1 MINVYNSNF
10 RPVGCNFSTQS
21 ALFDGIN
28 DYAAGSSNSH
38 WPLITTGNTANRFVA
53 SMWLKSG
60 FSTSVAGAKF
70 IMGQNLGGLGSGDSS
85 NQFFRIAYWMENSSG
100 VDFNRLIVT
109 YRGSTTSNMI
119 EKQYE
124 LHGNTAITGSTSATD
139 KWLTGNTTQTTG
151 NIITNSNDF
160 VHLCVVMDLPPVG
173 IPYGSAGEIYTYWNG
188 QLLGNAVINTKSGV
202 GTNSVSLVY
211 GVLGTNAA
219 NLQGYW
225 NGNIDELQTL
235 ENNLTSSYSEFTS
248 AFNLTTPQDIAT
260 FFWNDGCPVDTSHTF
275 DFNWNY
281 FNYRFENSS
290 WNSAAGN
297 NPFTPVN
304 GATITSTAHA

>member
-10 RPVGCNFSTQS
+10 RPIGCNFSAES

-28 DYAAGSSNSH
+28 DYAAGSGNTH
-38 WPLITTGNTANRFVA
+38 WPLITTGSNANRVVV
-53 SMWLKSG
+53 SMWIKSG
-60 FSTSVAGAKF
+60 FSTSSAGLKF
-70 IMGQNLGGLGSGDSS
+70 MMGQNAGGLGSGDSS

-100 VDFNRLIVT
+100 VDYNRLVVT
-109 YRGSTTSNMI
+109 YRGNTTTHMI
-119 EKQYE
+119 EKQYA
-124 LHGNTAITGSTSATD
+124 LHGNTAITGSTSVTD

-160 VHLCVVMDLPPVG
+160 VHLCVVMDLPPIG

-188 QLLGNAVINTKSGV
+188 QLLGNPVINTKQGV
-202 GTNSVSLVY
+202 GTTSVNSVY
-211 GVLGTNAA
+211 GILGTNAA

-235 ENNLTSSYSEFTS
+235 ENIQTSSYSEFTS

-260 FFWNDGCPVDTSHTF
+260 FFWNDGCPVDTSHPS

-281 FNYRFENSS
+281 FQYRFENSS
-290 WNSAAGN
+290 WNSEAGN
-297 NPFTPVN
+297 NPFTPFN